1 MTERPDLFAAVISD
15 VGVSNTLLGEF
26 SENGPGNIDEFGTVK
41 DRDGFTGLLEMDS
54 YHAVNDKTTY
64 PAVLLTTGINDSRV
78 SPWQVAKM
86 AARLQRASSKVGAAA
101 NPVLLRVDFKAG
113 HGIGSTRQQ
122 NDDREADTFAFV
134 LWRTGHPKFQPQS
147 R

>member
-1 MTERPDLFAAVISD
+1 
-15 VGVSNTLLGEF
+15 
-26 SENGPGNIDEFGTVK
+26 
-41 DRDGFTGLLEMDS
+41 MDS

-86 AARLQRASSKVGAAA
+86 AARLQQAGSQVGAAA

-113 HGIGSTRQQ
+113 HGPGSTRRQR
-122 NDDREADTFAFV
+122 DEEEADTFAFV
-134 LWRTGHPKFQPQS
+134 HWRTGHPRFQPQS